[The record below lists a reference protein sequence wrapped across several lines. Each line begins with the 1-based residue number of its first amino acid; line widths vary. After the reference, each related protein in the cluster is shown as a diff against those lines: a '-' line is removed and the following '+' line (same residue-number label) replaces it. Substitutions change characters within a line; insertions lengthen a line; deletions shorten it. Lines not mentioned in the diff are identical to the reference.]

1 MGDSIKCIYHTGYAL
16 VGFNPLIVV
25 VVVTII
31 PHDCNSDRLDHRTDN
46 CIAHLVYNNKI
57 KNQFFSIKSLAKYRI
72 YHYKYIDVMNKISN
86 WKCCPERDLN
96 HQISL
101 SLNILLVHYIMVY
114 MMSTEIQLAFKNICI
129 ANRL

>member
-1 MGDSIKCIYHTGYAL
+1 MYISHVLCTSKFESSEV
-16 VGFNPLIVV
+16 VG
-25 VVVTII
+25 VTII
-31 PHDCNSDRLDHRTDN
+31 PHDCNSDGLDH
-46 CIAHLVYNNKI
+46 
-57 KNQFFSIKSLAKYRI
+57 
-72 YHYKYIDVMNKISN
+72 VMNKISN